1 MKSYSLFLGMLMA
14 ILVIAAL
21 LLTVGVRPRAGGPQ
35 GAALYNRQT
44 EVLVKGTVRDI
55 QEFACPVNEGELGGH
70 LNLQTSEGVYQVH
83 LLPSRVMR
91 SQGLKF
97 APGEQIQVTG
107 SKTRVMGKPSLIA
120 REIVRGDETFTLRD
134 SDGHVMM
141 MQ

>member
-14 ILVIAAL
+14 VLVIAAL
-21 LLTVGVRPRAGGPQ
+21 LLTVGVRPHGGPQ
-35 GAALYNRQT
+35 GAALYNRQS
-44 EVLVKGTVRDI
+44 EVLVNGRVSEV

-70 LNLQTSEGVYQVH
+70 LMLQTSEGTYQVH
-83 LLPSRVMR
+83 LIPSRVMR

-97 APGEQIQVTG
+97 ATGEQIQVTG
-107 SKTRVMGKPSLIA
+107 SKTRLMGKTALIA